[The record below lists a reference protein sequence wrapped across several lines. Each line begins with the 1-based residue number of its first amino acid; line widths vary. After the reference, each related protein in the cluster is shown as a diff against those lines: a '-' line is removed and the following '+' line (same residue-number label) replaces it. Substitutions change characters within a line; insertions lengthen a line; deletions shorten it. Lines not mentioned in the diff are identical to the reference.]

1 MKLKMVK
8 KVEYLY
14 ETRYQGLMTK
24 RILIRVSKEKGLY
37 GEYQNNEGDDRCFYL
52 NNEDF
57 GIPPPDKLLEEIGKI
72 YFPKNTNFFDKRIM
86 EKTPWHLTIDK
97 TEYFGNS
104 EPEFYTKIY
113 EMLNIKEIEKFISRK
128 IGQIYIGE

>member
-72 YFPKNTNFFDKRIM
+72 YFPKNTNFYDKRM
-86 EKTPWHLTIDK
+86 MVKTPWHLTIDK

-104 EPEFYTKIY
+104 EPEFYQKICSI
-113 EMLNIKEIEKFISRK
+113 LKIREIEKFISRK
-128 IGQIYIGE
+128 IG

>member
-14 ETRYQGLMTK
+14 ETRHQGLMTK
-24 RILIRVSKEKGLY
+24 RILIRLSKEKGLY
-37 GEYQNNEGDDRCFYL
+37 GEYQNNEGVDRCFYL

-57 GIPPPDKLLEEIGKI
+57 NILPPDKLLEEIGNI

-104 EPEFYTKIY
+104 EPEFYQKIY
-113 EMLNIKEIEKFISRK
+113 SLLNIKEIEKFISRK
-128 IGQIYIGE
+128 IG

>member
-1 MKLKMVK
+1 MKIKMVK

-14 ETRYQGLMTK
+14 ETRHQGLMTK
-24 RILIRVSKEKGLY
+24 RILIRLSKEKGLY
-37 GEYQNNEGDDRCFYL
+37 GEYSNNEGVDRCFYL

-57 GIPPPDKLLEEIGKI
+57 NILPPDKLLEEIGNI

-104 EPEFYTKIY
+104 EPEFYQKIY
-113 EMLNIKEIEKFISRK
+113 SLLNIKEIEKFISRK
-128 IGQIYIGE
+128 IG